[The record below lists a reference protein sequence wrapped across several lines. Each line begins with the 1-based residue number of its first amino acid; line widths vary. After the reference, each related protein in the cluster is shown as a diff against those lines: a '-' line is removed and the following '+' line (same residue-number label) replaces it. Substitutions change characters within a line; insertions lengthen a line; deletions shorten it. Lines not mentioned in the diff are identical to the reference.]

1 MVIEPSQLRAAR
13 ALVGW
18 SREKLSETTKIAPRT
33 IARIE
38 DGEVTPRGG
47 TMEAIREA
55 LEAAGVVFLA
65 DGETVDG
72 GPGVR
77 LKS

>member
-1 MVIEPSQLRAAR
+1 M
-13 ALVGW
+13 VGW
-18 SREKLSETTKIAPRT
+18 SREKLAEETGANPRT

-38 DGEVTPRGG
+38 DGDTVPRGK
-47 TMEAIREA
+47 TAAAIREA

-65 DGETVDG
+65 DGELVAG

-77 LKS
+77 LR